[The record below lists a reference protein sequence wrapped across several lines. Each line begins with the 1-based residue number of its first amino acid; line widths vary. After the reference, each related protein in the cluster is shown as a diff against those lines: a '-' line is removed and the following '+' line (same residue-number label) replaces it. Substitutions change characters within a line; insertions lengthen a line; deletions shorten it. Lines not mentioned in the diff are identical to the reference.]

1 MRALPAGPTVTDMLA
16 NAAFLIGLTLW
27 LAGLDRRL
35 GPDRSRDEARAVM
48 LARYLSRAATGQPVH
63 TWT

>member
-27 LAGLDRRL
+27 LAEQDQRWTYALPFERPITVST
-35 GPDRSRDEARAVM
+35 GPPSTAWPP
-48 LARYLSRAATGQPVH
+48 S
-63 TWT
+63 